1 MEQYV
6 TYDALFAFVLV
17 LAAIAQVAIALC
29 QANNKKK

>member
-17 LAAIAQVAIALC
+17 LAAIAQVAIA
-29 QANNKKK
+29 NNKKK